1 VCSPGVEQASEG
13 VLTMK
18 KSILATVVLLV
29 AVTATACG
37 GGGDG
42 DVSIDTDRA
51 RPELLYLGSAT
62 GITALAPA
70 RGHVRFQQAAAVPS
84 RDWSVLYTTTNDGVT
99 TTLRTLD
106 PATGEEVAHRSIPGS
121 FAVRTVSDDGALVA
135 LTPLAPIG
143 HDTYHPAPKDPTPL
157 VIVRRD
163 DPEPQVLAVPG
174 NVEPEAFSLSG
185 DALFV
190 IDFVPPLA
198 PERYRVARL
207 DLSRG
212 NVDDVRSKEAELQE
226 PMRGT
231 ARAQAVA
238 PDGRRLY
245 TLYRRD
251 ATPDEPAEAFVHVLD
266 LDAETASCVDLPP
279 EFATDP
285 LGAVA
290 VTPSGSTLFVY
301 SPTVGALAEL
311 DTKRLAVT
319 RTATVPPPP
328 GATVSTVRATATGS
342 TLYLSVFDRV
352 APVTLDDLGAG
363 EWSLAPG
370 EIVGI
375 EPASDDSAL
384 YLVLPDRVLVVDPR
398 TFASRR
404 ELAVP
409 PASLPV
415 DHVAPALPPI
425 APGYVKC
432 AC

>member
-1 VCSPGVEQASEG
+1 
-13 VLTMK
+13 MK
-18 KSILATVVLLV
+18 KSIVLVTVVVML
-29 AVTATACG
+29 AVFASVCG
-37 GGGDG
+37 GGGER
-42 DVSIDTDRA
+42 DVSVDTDHA

-62 GITALAPA
+62 GITALAPQ

-84 RDWSVLYTTTNDGVT
+84 RDWSVLYSATNDGER
-99 TTLRTLD
+99 TTLVTLD
-106 PATGEEVAHRSIPGS
+106 PATGEELARRIVPGV
-121 FAVRTVSDDGALVA
+121 FTVRTVSEDGSMVA
-135 LTPLAPIG
+135 LTPPPPTG
-143 HDTYHPAPKDPTPL
+143 TDTYHPAAKDPTPM
-157 VIVRRD
+157 VIVRRG
-163 DPEPQVLAVPG
+163 DPEPQVLSVPG

-207 DLSRG
+207 DLARG
-212 NVDDVRSKEAELQE
+212 SVDDVRSKEEELQE

-245 TLYRRD
+245 TLYTRD
-251 ATPDEPAEAFVHVLD
+251 ATADEPAEAFVHVLD

-290 VTPSGSTLFVY
+290 VTPSGTRLFVY
-301 SPTVGALAEL
+301 SPTASALAEL
-311 DTKRLAVT
+311 DTTTLEIS
-319 RTATVPPPP
+319 RTGTVPPPS
-328 GATVSTVRATATGS
+328 GTVPASVRATATES

-352 APVTLDDLGAG
+352 TSVALDDLSAG
-363 EWSLAPG
+363 DWAIAPG
-370 EIVGI
+370 EITGI
-375 EPASDDSAL
+375 EPATDDSSL
-384 YLVLPDRVLVVDPR
+384 YVVLFDRVLVVDPR
-398 TFASRR
+398 TFVPRR
-404 ELAVP
+404 EVAVP
-409 PASLPV
+409 PESAPV

-425 APGYVKC
+425 SPGYAKC

>member
-1 VCSPGVEQASEG
+1 
-13 VLTMK
+13 MK
-18 KSILATVVLLV
+18 MTKSIQVTTCATLFVVL
-29 AVTATACG
+29 AVLATACG

-70 RGHVRFQQAAAVPS
+70 RGHVRFQETSAVPS
-84 RDWSVLYTTTNDGVT
+84 RDWSVLYTTSSDGAT

-106 PATGEEVAHRSIPGS
+106 PATGDEVDRRTVPGV
-121 FAVRTVSDDGALVA
+121 FTVRTVSENGEMVA
-135 LTPLAPIG
+135 LTPPAPAG
-143 HDTYHPAPKDPTPL
+143 TDTYHPAAKNPTPL
-157 VIVRRD
+157 VIVRRG
-163 DPEPQVLAVPG
+163 DPEPQRLDVPG

-212 NVDDVRSKEAELQE
+212 TVDDVRSKEAELQE

-231 ARAQAVA
+231 ARAQTVA

-245 TLYRRD
+245 TLYSRD
-251 ATPDEPAEAFVHVLD
+251 ATADEPAEAFVHVLD
-266 LDAETASCVDLPP
+266 LDTETASCVDLPA

-290 VTPSGSTLFVY
+290 VTPSGSRLFVY
-301 SPTVGALAEL
+301 SPTAGALAEL
-311 DTKRLAVT
+311 DTNSLDVT
-319 RTATVPPPP
+319 RTATVPPPVGIAP
-328 GATVSTVRATATGS
+328 TTARATATES
-342 TLYLSVFDRV
+342 TLYLSVADRI
-352 APVTLDDLGAG
+352 APVTLEAMDAG
-363 EWSLAPG
+363 EWTLAPG
-370 EIVGI
+370 EIAGI
-375 EPASDDSAL
+375 EPTSDDSAL
-384 YLVLPDRVLVVDPR
+384 YVVLADRVLVVDPR
-398 TFASRR
+398 TFAPRR
-404 ELAVP
+404 ELVVP
-409 PASLPV
+409 PESVPV

-425 APGYVKC
+425 APGYAKC